1 MLLYPTINP
10 MKKALLIA
18 IATLVLMP
26 TSVSGFFVSSH
37 DMYMSDMYV
46 KSQMLIDMWDPIAE
60 RYCEDL
66 TITCLIYLNN
76 K

>member
-1 MLLYPTINP
+1 MKTLATIT
-10 MKKALLIA
+10 
-18 IATLVLMP
+18 IATLFLIP

-46 KSQMLIDMWDPIAE
+46 KSQMLMDLWDPIAQE
-60 RYCEDL
+60 FCQEL
-66 TITCLIYLNN
+66 TFSCLIYMRN